1 MTDAAT
7 TPDLSSLPLLAPQDD
22 SRPPR
27 IPVFGGVPDQAYET
41 ETQQRPQQTMP
52 ASYPPAGSRRPPEN
66 AAPRAAQS
74 QRAMV
79 AQDSSIDERE
89 LWQRA
94 NRLRNEVSARMS
106 TALADRMVDVA
117 EREDIGRRLI
127 MQVVQDEADAE
138 LEQGR
143 RGWTPTYSSRLTQA
157 LFDAIFRLGRLQKL
171 VEMEDVENIEITG
184 CDEVMLLSGNGD
196 VRYADPIAD
205 SDAELI
211 EYLQFLATRD
221 PDNERSF
228 TRSNW
233 SLDLDLPG
241 RARLGAVGWVVPR
254 PHVTIR
260 LQRLKEVDLAS
271 LRAHGTIDSVL
282 EQFLGAAVRARCSIV
297 VSGQGQG
304 SGKTTLL
311 RGLCSAIPPMEKIA
325 TIETD
330 YELYL
335 HAEPEKHRRVVAA
348 RAKTGSGEILP
359 NGRRAG
365 SVTTTQL
372 IPPAL
377 RLSIDRIIVGEVRG
391 DEITAM
397 FQAMQMG
404 NGSLSTV
411 HADSAEDVVDRLVGL
426 ALADPS
432 LTETYAY
439 RQIVQTID
447 LIVYVSV
454 DIDENGAKDRYVS
467 KVIEVSR
474 GEHGNPVA
482 ITPIFE
488 PGPTGRAVPANPP
501 SFLDVLV
508 RNGFDQALLSY
519 RAGTWGHP

>member
-1 MTDAAT
+1 VAA
-7 TPDLSSLPLLAPQDD
+7 
-22 SRPPR
+22 REPP
-27 IPVFGGVPDQAYET
+27 
-41 ETQQRPQQTMP
+41 
-52 ASYPPAGSRRPPEN
+52 
-66 AAPRAAQS
+66 
-74 QRAMV
+74 
-79 AQDSSIDERE
+79 
-89 LWQRA
+89 
-94 NRLRNEVSARMS
+94 RNEVSARLS
-106 TALADRMVDVA
+106 TTLADRMVDA
-117 EREDIGRRLI
+117 TEREEIGRRLI

-143 RGWTPTYSSRLTQA
+143 RGWSPVYSARLTQA

-171 VEMEDVENIEITG
+171 VEMDDVENIEITG
-184 CDEVMLLSGNGD
+184 CDEVVLLTGSGE
-196 VRYADPIAD
+196 VRYSDPIAD
-205 SDAELI
+205 TDAELI

-233 SLDLDLPG
+233 ALDLDLPG
-241 RARLGAVGWVVPR
+241 RARLAAIGWVVPR

-260 LQRLKEVDLAS
+260 LQRLREVDLAQ
-271 LRAHGTIDSVL
+271 LRRHGTIDTVL

-335 HAEPEKHRRVVAA
+335 HAEPEKHHRVVAA

-365 SVTTTQL
+365 AVTTTQL

-432 LTETYAY
+432 LTESYAY

-447 LIVYVSV
+447 LICYVSV
-454 DIDENGAKDRYVS
+454 DIDEHGAKHRYVS

-474 GEHGNPVA
+474 GEHGNPVS

-501 SFLDVLV
+501 SFLTTLE
-508 RNGFDQALLSY
+508 RNGFDKALFGF
-519 RAGTWGHP
+519 REGTWGHS